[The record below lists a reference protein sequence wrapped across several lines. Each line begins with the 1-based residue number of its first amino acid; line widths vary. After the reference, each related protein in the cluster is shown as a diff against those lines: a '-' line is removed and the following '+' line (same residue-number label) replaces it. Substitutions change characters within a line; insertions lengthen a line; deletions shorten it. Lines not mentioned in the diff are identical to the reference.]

1 MPYGPSGAAV
11 EALSRVMAADLA
23 DSPVTINFYR
33 PSATRVTP
41 EHAEVGAAFEW
52 QRLRE
57 QVLQPLSNK
66 ETARYQRYDWPTDS
80 VAGWRTV
87 PAHGVVLIEG
97 CFLTREEL
105 RNFYDFRIWV
115 HAPKEM
121 RLSRGVERDGERARD
136 RWVNEWM
143 PEEERYAGDQERGG
157 SRTWSSTELCA
168 KASIPI
174 ARTPSCLGRLAVHV
188 TPRDSDAG
196 RLVYEASR
204 SARQSVRIP
213 GSAVGPPT

>member
-97 CFLTREEL
+97 CFSTREEL

-136 RWVNEWM
+136 RWVNKWM
-143 PEEERYAGDQERGG
+143 PEEERYAGDQEPWRFAHVVIDGAVREG
-157 SRTWSSTELCA
+157 VDPNRTYAELSRPARCA
-168 KASIPI
+168 
-174 ARTPSCLGRLAVHV
+174 
-188 TPRDSDAG
+188 RDA
-196 RLVYEASR
+196 
-204 SARQSVRIP
+204 
-213 GSAVGPPT
+213 T